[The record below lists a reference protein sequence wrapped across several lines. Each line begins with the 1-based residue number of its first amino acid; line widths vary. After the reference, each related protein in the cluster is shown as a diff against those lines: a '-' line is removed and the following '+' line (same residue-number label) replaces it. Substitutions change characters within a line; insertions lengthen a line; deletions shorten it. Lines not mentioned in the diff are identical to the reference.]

1 MISPDFLRNPHIRLF
16 GNIDDLMVNNF
27 LTQLDR
33 ACGDDQC
40 ARTKEGQRQV
50 VVEVSSSGGTADN
63 AYRIFEEIRLAREHQ
78 GIDFLFLGKTFLYSA
93 GVTVMAAF
101 PRNRRLLTRN
111 TTLLLH
117 ERRLTQTVN
126 LAGPLRANIQIVR
139 EVLADLENGLRIEH
153 ENFAQLIQGT
163 DIPMD
168 EVVQKAKTAWYMTA
182 EEALARKLVQE
193 LI

>member
-1 MISPDFLRNPHIRLF
+1 
-16 GNIDDLMVNNF
+16 
-27 LTQLDR
+27 
-33 ACGDDQC
+33 
-40 ARTKEGQRQV
+40 
-50 VVEVSSSGGTADN
+50 
-63 AYRIFEEIRLAREHQ
+63 
-78 GIDFLFLGKTFLYSA
+78 
-93 GVTVMAAF
+93 MAAF
-101 PRNRRLLTRN
+101 PRNKRMLTRN

-126 LAGPLRANIQIVR
+126 LAGPLRANIQIIR

-168 EVVQKAKTAWYMTA
+168 EVVQNAKTAWYITA

>member
-1 MISPDFLRNPHIRLF
+1 MIAPDFVRNPHIRLF

-33 ACGDDQC
+33 ACGDDHC

-93 GVTVMAAF
+93 GVTLMAAF
-101 PRNRRLLTRN
+101 PRNKRSQHRHCRC
-111 TTLLLH
+111 
-117 ERRLTQTVN
+117 R
-126 LAGPLRANIQIVR
+126 GRARCASRDTAARAMTKMMLSFAIQCGFNGTSSPIGG
-139 EVLADLENGLRIEH
+139 GLR
-153 ENFAQLIQGT
+153 Q
-163 DIPMD
+163 
-168 EVVQKAKTAWYMTA
+168 
-182 EEALARKLVQE
+182 
-193 LI
+193 